1 MSSDFWSRS
10 FERIA
15 RLIAPRTIRVRR
27 KPGAPSPSQRVPRPR
42 LGSPSGFPTM
52 GRMDSDWE
60 GEYDNAGGCRNTVY
74 TTPQTVIAPEWA
86 SVTIGFLGTQPLDRA
101 IARIAATA
109 GAKVS
114 ILGAPLEPKLRTV
127 AAYADPASV
136 VKGARYAIL
145 PVFAPGRST
154 QANTN
159 ASFAPERAYGSA
171 LGGMSAGA
179 RLIAPHADAALTR
192 HAAALGLTVHSYE
205 DPLRPIL
212 DTAGEAMDEL
222 FSRVE
227 KAGSQLQGSVVCVIA
242 GERIP
247 DLLILRLLDAG
258 ARVHLATNE
267 RGLDDVFPGVAV
279 LPLSELPVQSP
290 KFDAIFSTIN
300 GPVVDARELG
310 SLPDHALVVDL
321 ADPPGSVDFQLAK
334 QLGRKAIWARG
345 ILRRVPSLGQAYWS
359 VIGGLI
365 ASLEQ
370 NES

>member
-10 FERIA
+10 LARIA

-27 KPGAPSPSQRVPRPR
+27 KPGVPSPSPSARVPRPR
-42 LGSPSGFPTM
+42 LGSPSRFPTM

-60 GEYDNAGGCRNTVY
+60 GEYDNATGCRNTVY
-74 TTPQTVIAPEWA
+74 TAPQTVVAPQWA
-86 SVTIGFLGTQPLDRA
+86 NVTLGVLGTQRLDRA
-101 IARIAATA
+101 IARNAATA
-109 GAKVS
+109 GAKVA
-114 ILGAPLEPKLRTV
+114 ILGAPLQPKLRTV
-127 AAYADPASV
+127 AAYPDPASV

-145 PVFAPGRST
+145 PVFAPAQSA
-154 QANTN
+154 QAS

-179 RLIAPHADAALTR
+179 HLIAPRADAALTR

-205 DPLRPIL
+205 DGLRPIL
-212 DTAGEAMDEL
+212 DAASEAMDEL
-222 FSRVE
+222 FQRVE
-227 KAGSQLQGSVVCVIA
+227 KAGTQLQGSTVCVIA

-247 DLLILRLLDAG
+247 DLLIVRLSVSG

-267 RGLDDVFPGVAV
+267 RGLDDAFPGVTV
-279 LPLSELPVQSP
+279 LPLSDLPVKSP

-345 ILRRVPSLGQAYWS
+345 IMRRVPPLGQAYWS

>member
-10 FERIA
+10 FERIT
-15 RLIAPRTIRVRR
+15 RLFAPRTIRVRR
-27 KPGAPSPSQRVPRPR
+27 KRGAPSPSGRVPRPR

-60 GEYDNAGGCRNTVY
+60 GEYDNAAGCRNTVY
-74 TTPQTVIAPEWA
+74 TAPQTAVAPEWA
-86 SVTIGFLGTQPLDRA
+86 SVTIGVLGTQRLDRT
-101 IARIAATA
+101 IACMAAAA
-109 GAKVS
+109 GAQVA
-114 ILGAPLEPKLRTV
+114 ILGAPLEPRQRAVKAHR
-127 AAYADPASV
+127 DPASV
-136 VKGARYAIL
+136 VKSARYAIL
-145 PVFAPGRST
+145 PVATPGHVPSP
-154 QANTN
+154 N

-179 RLIAPHADAALTR
+179 RLIAPRANAALTR
-192 HAAALGLTVHSYE
+192 HAAALGLTVHDYE
-205 DPLRPIL
+205 EALQSIL
-212 DTAGEAMDEL
+212 DTAAEAIDEL
-222 FSRVE
+222 LSRVE
-227 KAGSQLQGSVVCVIA
+227 KAGTRLQGSTVCIIA

-247 DLLILRLLDAG
+247 DLLVFRLLEAG
-258 ARVHLATNE
+258 ARVHIATNE
-267 RGLDDVFPGVAV
+267 RGLNGVFPGVAV

-345 ILRRVPSLGQAYWS
+345 ILRRVPPLDQACWS
-359 VIGGLI
+359 VIAGLI

-370 NES
+370 NEG